1 MNYIGRFAPSPTG
14 PLHLGSLVSALASWL
29 DAKAHGGDW
38 LIRIEDID
46 ATRCKPQWSD
56 FILRQLDA
64 CGLHSDGPIVF
75 QSRRDSLYLQYLER
89 LMPTRR
95 LYLCHCSRLQIQQL
109 QAQSQPTNTLLAN
122 LPSSLNPSVYPG
134 TCRTRAPIQPSDY
147 TDPRSASDDS
157 LSPLLHTH
165 GGANFLRFSQ
175 DHSVRITVGDPV
187 IEWSDRLMGSQQQ
200 NLNLEVGDFVLK
212 TKDNHFSYQ
221 WAVVVD
227 DIDQGVSDVVRGADL
242 VDNTPRQLFLYDLLQ
257 HARPRYLHVPLV
269 LNENGDKL
277 SKQTQALAL
286 NPAQASIDLNQ
297 AAEHLGLSSSDA
309 PISERLQRWVQ
320 AWSQLHTRSCTSA
333 TKMA

>member
-75 QSRRDSLYLQYLER
+75 QSRRSSLYLQYLER
-89 LMPTRR
+89 LMPTGR
-95 LYLCHCSRLQIQQL
+95 LYLCHCSRLQIQQS
-109 QAQSQPTNTLLAN
+109 QAQSQPRNPLRAN
-122 LPSSLNPSVYPG
+122 SPSTLNPSVYPG
-134 TCRTRAPIQPSDY
+134 TCRTRAPIQASDY
-147 TDPRSASDDS
+147 THSLSATDGS
-157 LSPLLHTH
+157 LSPLLQTH
-165 GGANFLRFSQ
+165 GGANFFRFSQ
-175 DHSVRITVGDPV
+175 DQSVRITVGDQV
-187 IEWSDRLMGSQQQ
+187 IEWCDRLMGSQQQ
-200 NLNLEVGDFVLK
+200 NISQEVGDFVLK

-227 DIDQGVSDVVRGADL
+227 DIEQGVSDVVRGADL
-242 VDNTPRQLFLYDLLQ
+242 ADNTPRQLFLYDLLQ
-257 HARPRYLHVPLV
+257 QAWPRYLHVPLV
-269 LNENGDKL
+269 LNEDGDKL

-286 NPAQASIDLNQ
+286 NPDLASTDLNQ

-309 PISERLQRWVQ
+309 PISDRLQSWVQ
-320 AWSQLHTRSCTSA
+320 AWSQRHTRSHTSA